1 MHFKHLLA
9 IAAACSCLSSLVSG
23 AVKIEG
29 NLAGGEVARG
39 KWTPNYSFLQPL
51 KKKVEKILP
60 NGGIEKVNNFLE
72 HIHVPGISLDVVVRI
87 YYLK

>member
-23 AVKIEG
+23 AE
-29 NLAGGEVARG
+29 
-39 KWTPNYSFLQPL
+39 WTPNYSFLQPL

-72 HIHVPGISLDVVVRI
+72 NIHVPGISLDVVVRL